1 MADYIDRE
9 VLIEKIEQTYCPK
22 CSTDNYCRACWVDDM
37 RCEIEDAP
45 VADVAPVVR
54 GHWLTWDEKFPG
66 NAVGKNLGVF
76 CSVCGNHSDY
86 SSPYCANCGAKMD
99 EEENDG

>member
-9 VLIEKIEQTYCPK
+9 EVLKRKAILYDPLNTFSCFYVVTTKSIMKIP
-22 CSTDNYCRACWVDDM
+22 S
-37 RCEIEDAP
+37 
-45 VADVAPVVR
+45 ADVEPVVR

-86 SSPYCANCGAKMD
+86 SSPYCANCGAKMED
-99 EEENDG
+99 ENG

>member
-9 VLIEKIEQTYCPK
+9 EVLKHKAILYDPLNTRGCSYVVTTQSIMKIP
-22 CSTDNYCRACWVDDM
+22 S
-37 RCEIEDAP
+37 
-45 VADVAPVVR
+45 ADVEPVVR
-54 GHWLTWDEKFPG
+54 VHWLTWDEKFPG

-86 SSPYCANCGAKMD
+86 SSPYCAACGAKMD
-99 EEENDG
+99 EEDENNGTHQ

>member
-1 MADYIDRE
+1 MADYIEKQAVIDLLKGAGE
-9 VLIEKIEQTYCPK
+9 ASGSSVVDIELTIEAVRNDI
-22 CSTDNYCRACWVDDM
+22 SA
-37 RCEIEDAP
+37 
-45 VADVAPVVR
+45 ADVAPVVR

-86 SSPYCANCGAKMD
+86 SSPYCANCGAKLDKEDTD
-99 EEENDG
+99 EKA